1 MEIQGFNIS
10 PSPRPPRLSEQA
22 RDGGQA
28 LSPPARGGES
38 SYRTASLRKSQ
49 IVLIRVVWLCVI
61 NCFFLSVNL
70 EVPAAQQN
78 DPSVA
83 SETETRDEKVQSQPW
98 EPSHPP
104 ADEFDWIQTT
114 SGEWLKGELKVL
126 YRDKLE
132 FDSDKLG
139 LQELDWEDV
148 KYVRGH
154 RIFSVRFEGPII
166 VEGLFEVTED
176 KVFVTVGEDRQEFE
190 RSQLIAVAPRGFKE
204 IDRWSAKASFGLT
217 LTRGNTDQT
226 QWSASADI
234 KRRTSTTRFII
245 DYLGIFTKTE
255 GETTINNQRVN
266 TNFDMFK
273 TRRFF
278 LRPIFGEYFRD
289 PISNI
294 SHRGTVGTGVGYLVI
309 DTSRTEWELSGG
321 PGYQKTWFDSTE
333 VGQNSSESSLAFV
346 AGTHFNIELT
356 GSVDFDFRYD
366 FQIVNKTSGSYIH
379 RMVPALETELTDWLD
394 LDVSLVWDR
403 IQDPQPDA
411 DGIVPEQDDY
421 YFIVALG
428 IEF

>member
-1 MEIQGFNIS
+1 M
-10 PSPRPPRLSEQA
+10 
-22 RDGGQA
+22 
-28 LSPPARGGES
+28 
-38 SYRTASLRKSQ
+38 
-49 IVLIRVVWLCVI
+49 VCLCVI
-61 NCFFLSVNL
+61 SCFFLSVNPAI
-70 EVPAAQQN
+70 PAAQQN
-78 DPSVA
+78 DPAVA
-83 SETETRDEKVQSQPW
+83 GETETRDEKMQSQPW
-98 EPSHPP
+98 EPPPPP

-114 SGEWLKGELKVL
+114 SGEWLKGELKTL

-132 FDSDKLG
+132 FDSDKVG

-154 RIFSVRFEGPII
+154 GIFGVRLEGPEGVII
-166 VEGLFEVTED
+166 VAGLLEVTED
-176 KVFVTVGEDRQEFE
+176 KVFVTVGEDRREFE
-190 RSQLIAVAPRGFKE
+190 RSQLIAIAPRGLKE
-204 IDRWSAKASFGLT
+204 IDRWSAKASFGVT
-217 LTRGNTDQT
+217 FTRGNTKQT
-226 QWSASADI
+226 QYSGEANI

-245 DYLGIFTKTE
+245 DYLGIFTRTE
-255 GETTINNQRVN
+255 GETIVNNQRVT
-266 TNFDMFK
+266 TNFDMFQ

-309 DTSRTEWELSGG
+309 DTSRTEWELWGG

-333 VGQNSSESSLAFV
+333 VGQNSSESSPAFV

-356 GSVDFDFRYD
+356 GRVDFDFRYD
-366 FQIVNKTSGSYIH
+366 FQIVKKASGSYIH

-394 LDVSLVWDR
+394 LDLSFVWDR
-403 IQDPQPDA
+403 IQDPQADA
-411 DGIVPEQDDY
+411 DGDVPDQDDY

>member
-1 MEIQGFNIS
+1 MGTPNADRAKSMKRGFRRWQSVNI
-10 PSPRPPRLSEQA
+10 R
-22 RDGGQA
+22 A
-28 LSPPARGGES
+28 L
-38 SYRTASLRKSQ
+38 
-49 IVLIRVVWLCVI
+49 WLCVI
-61 NCFFLSVNL
+61 SCFFLSVNL

-78 DPSVA
+78 DPTVE
-83 SETETRDEKVQSQPW
+83 SETEIRDEKVQSQPW
-98 EPSHPP
+98 EPPPPP
-104 ADEFDWIQTT
+104 ADEFDWIQLT

-126 YRDKLE
+126 YRKKLE
-132 FDSDKLG
+132 FDSDELD

-154 RIFSVRFEGPII
+154 RIFSVRLEGPEGPII
-166 VEGLFEVTED
+166 VKGLLEVTED
-176 KVFVTVGEDRQEFE
+176 KVSVTVGEDRQEFE
-190 RSQLIAVAPRGFKE
+190 RSQLIAIAPKGFKE
-204 IDRWSAKASFGLT
+204 IDRWSAKASFGVT
-217 LTRGNTDQT
+217 LTRGNTKQT
-226 QWSASADI
+226 QYSGEANI
-234 KRRTSTTRFII
+234 KRRTSTTRFVIN
-245 DYLGIFTKTE
+245 YLGIFSRTE
-255 GETTINNQRVN
+255 GETAINNHRGN
-266 TNFDMFK
+266 TFFDMFK

-294 SHRGTVGTGVGYLVI
+294 SHRGTVGTAVGYLVI

-333 VGQNSSESSLAFV
+333 VGQNSSESSPAFV